1 MHQRWLATGCRHDGT
16 AEPGVD
22 WRRRTTAAAACY
34 NSDAMFF
41 SRPLHRRLGSRPATA
56 LPALLVLFLSAGAS
70 GQAPPPPSAKPA
82 LPAVRSPQSPE
93 PQGLMPDATQI
104 SERVATARD
113 LFSRGQYAAAAELLQ
128 QVIALDPKPIHVFNL
143 GQSQRRAAQIEE
155 ARSSYQRFIELAP
168 QHPSVGEARN
178 YIRELDSISAQVR
191 LAEQAYRKQLVRT
204 RSELLQ
210 QLNQTRDELLSER
223 AQVAAL
229 RRDTPMYKRPW
240 FWGVLGGALTAAVV
254 TAVVVGYVATR
265 APEPPPTDTGYI
277 GFTF

>member
-1 MHQRWLATGCRHDGT
+1 MFFARPRHQRLGN
-16 AEPGVD
+16 
-22 WRRRTTAAAACY
+22 RR
-34 NSDAMFF
+34 
-41 SRPLHRRLGSRPATA
+41 ATA

-70 GQAPPPPSAKPA
+70 GQAPPPSSAKPA
-82 LPAVRSPQSPE
+82 LSAVRNPQSPE
-93 PQGLMPDATQI
+93 PPPQGLMPDGTQI

-204 RSELLQ
+204 RGELLQ

-229 RRDTPMYKRPW
+229 RRDTPIYKRPW
-240 FWGVLGGALTAAVV
+240 FWGVLSGALTAAAV

-265 APEPPPTDTGYI
+265 APAPPPTDTGYI

>member
-1 MHQRWLATGCRHDGT
+1 MHQRWLWRIAGRRHDCT

-34 NSDAMFF
+34 TFAAMFF
-41 SRPLHRRLGSRPATA
+41 ARPRHQRLGNRRATA

-70 GQAPPPPSAKPA
+70 GQAPPPSSAKPA
-82 LPAVRSPQSPE
+82 LSAVRNPQSPE
-93 PQGLMPDATQI
+93 PPPQGLMPDGTQI

-143 GQSQRRAAQIEE
+143 GQSQRRAA
-155 ARSSYQRFIELAP
+155 
-168 QHPSVGEARN
+168 H
-178 YIRELDSISAQVR
+178 IRELDSISAQVR

-204 RSELLQ
+204 RGELLQ

-229 RRDTPMYKRPW
+229 RRDTPIYKRPW
-240 FWGVLGGALTAAVV
+240 FWGVLSGALTAAAV
-254 TAVVVGYVATR
+254 TAVVVGYVAAR